1 MNFIIEAFS
10 FDWQQTVVDFVRVA
24 LAFAL
29 AVPIGWE
36 RHRSERNLG
45 LRTFPI
51 VAIGACGF
59 MLIAKSVPGANVE
72 TQARLLQG
80 LIGGIG
86 FIGGGAI
93 LKEGANVR
101 GLATA
106 ASIWATGAVGAAVAF
121 EREEIAVVLSLIMFV
136 TLRTLTPVI
145 ENENSSNDKKE
156 ESDNSGNKKDQDI
169 SNKQI
174 DINQN

>member
-1 MNFIIEAFS
+1 MDFLFDAFS
-10 FDWQQTVVDFVRVA
+10 FDWKQSLVDFLRIA

-36 RHRSERNLG
+36 RHESHRNMG

-51 VAIGACGF
+51 VAMAACGF
-59 MLIAKSVPGANVE
+59 MLIAKDVPGANAE
-72 TQARLLQG
+72 TQARLIQG
-80 LIGGIG
+80 LLGGIG

-106 ASIWATGAVGAAVAF
+106 SSIWGTGAIGAAVAF
-121 EREEIAVVLSLIMFV
+121 EREEIAVVLSVIMFL
-136 TLRTLTPVI
+136 TLRILTPVV
-145 ENENSSNDKKE
+145 EKDDNDE
-156 ESDNSGNKKDQDI
+156 PNTKDK
-169 SNKQI
+169 N
-174 DINQN
+174 

>member
-1 MNFIIEAFS
+1 MDFLYNAFS
-10 FDWQQTVVDFVRVA
+10 FDWKLAAIDLLRVGI
-24 LAFAL
+24 AFAL

-36 RHRSERNLG
+36 RHDSKRNLG

-51 VAIGACGF
+51 VAMAACGF
-59 MLIAKSVPGANVE
+59 MLIAKNVPGANAE
-72 TQARLLQG
+72 TEARLIQG

-106 ASIWATGAVGAAVAF
+106 ASIWCTGAIGAAVAF
-121 EREEIAVVLSLIMFV
+121 QRIEIGVILSLITFL
-136 TLRTLTPVI
+136 TLRFLTPI
-145 ENENSSNDKKE
+145 AENGNDSSDAENDSKN
-156 ESDNSGNKKDQDI
+156 
-169 SNKQI
+169 
-174 DINQN
+174 

>member
-1 MNFIIEAFS
+1 MDFLIEAFT
-10 FDWQQTVVDFVRVA
+10 FDWKQTVVDFLRVA
-24 LAFAL
+24 LAFAF

-36 RHRSERNLG
+36 RHKSERNLG

-51 VAIGACGF
+51 VAMAACGF
-59 MLIAKSVPGANVE
+59 MLIAKNVPGANAE

-93 LKEGANVR
+93 LKEGTNVR

-106 ASIWATGAVGAAVAF
+106 ASIWCTGAIGAAVAF
-121 EREEIAVVLSLIMFV
+121 EREEIALVLSLIMFV
-136 TLRTLTPVI
+136 TLRTLTPIV
-145 ENENSSNDKKE
+145 ENGDENGGEE
-156 ESDNSGNKKDQDI
+156 ESKKT
-169 SNKQI
+169 
-174 DINQN
+174 QNTDVSEKESS

>member
-1 MNFIIEAFS
+1 MDFLYNAFS
-10 FDWQQTVVDFVRVA
+10 FDWKLAVIDLLRVGI
-24 LAFAL
+24 AFAL

-36 RHRSERNLG
+36 RHESKRNLG

-51 VAIGACGF
+51 VAMAACGF
-59 MLIAKSVPGANVE
+59 MLIAKNVPGANAE
-72 TQARLLQG
+72 TEARLIQG

-106 ASIWATGAVGAAVAF
+106 ASIWCTGAIGAAVAF
-121 EREEIAVVLSLIMFV
+121 ERIEIGVILSLITFL
-136 TLRTLTPVI
+136 TLRLLTPI
-145 ENENSSNDKKE
+145 AENGNDSSDAENESEN
-156 ESDNSGNKKDQDI
+156 
-169 SNKQI
+169 
-174 DINQN
+174 

>member
-1 MNFIIEAFS
+1 MDFLIEAFT
-10 FDWQQTVVDFVRVA
+10 FDWRQTLIDFLRVG
-24 LAFAL
+24 LAFAF

-36 RHRSERNLG
+36 RHKSERNLG

-51 VAIGACGF
+51 VAMAACGF
-59 MLIAKSVPGANVE
+59 MLIAKNVPGANAE

-106 ASIWATGAVGAAVAF
+106 ASIWATGAIGAAIAF
-121 EREEIAVVLSLIMFV
+121 EREEIALVLSAIMFV
-136 TLRTLTPVI
+136 TLRTLTPIVED
-145 ENENSSNDKKE
+145 ENNSEKTENGETDSKS
-156 ESDNSGNKKDQDI
+156 
-169 SNKQI
+169 
-174 DINQN
+174 

>member
-1 MNFIIEAFS
+1 MDFLIEAFS
-10 FDWQQTVVDFVRVA
+10 FDWKQTLVDFLRVA
-24 LAFAL
+24 LAFVL

-36 RHRSERNLG
+36 RHKSERNLG

-51 VAIGACGF
+51 VAVAACGF
-59 MLIAKSVPGANVE
+59 MLIAKNVPGANAE

-106 ASIWATGAVGAAVAF
+106 ASIWATGAIGAAIAF
-121 EREEIAVVLSLIMFV
+121 EREEIALVLSAIMFV
-136 TLRTLTPVI
+136 TLRTLTPIV
-145 ENENSSNDKKE
+145 ENGDEKGEKE
-156 ESDNSGNKKDQDI
+156 PKETQKSTV
-169 SNKQI
+169 
-174 DINQN
+174 

>member
-1 MNFIIEAFS
+1 MDFLIEAFS
-10 FDWQQTVVDFVRVA
+10 FDWRQTLVDFLRVG
-24 LAFAL
+24 LAFAF

-36 RHRSERNLG
+36 RHKSERNLG

-59 MLIAKSVPGANVE
+59 MLIAKNVPGANAE

-106 ASIWATGAVGAAVAF
+106 ASIWATGAIGAAVAF
-121 EREEIAVVLSLIMFV
+121 EREEIALVLSAIMFV
-136 TLRTLTPVI
+136 ALRTLTPIV
-145 ENENSSNDKKE
+145 ENDGEE
-156 ESDNSGNKKDQDI
+156 ESKKAQK
-169 SNKQI
+169 STVSEKESS
-174 DINQN
+174 

>member
-1 MNFIIEAFS
+1 MDFLIEAFS
-10 FDWQQTVVDFVRVA
+10 FDWKQTLIDFLRVA

-36 RHRSERNLG
+36 RHKSERSLG

-51 VAIGACGF
+51 VAMAACGF
-59 MLIAKSVPGANVE
+59 MLIAKNVPGANAE

-93 LKEGANVR
+93 LKEGTNVR

-106 ASIWATGAVGAAVAF
+106 ASIWATGAIGAAVAF

-136 TLRTLTPVI
+136 SLRMLTPIV
-145 ENENSSNDKKE
+145 ENDH
-156 ESDNSGNKKDQDI
+156 SDNEKDDAKESGETESKK
-169 SNKQI
+169 
-174 DINQN
+174 

>member
-1 MNFIIEAFS
+1 MDFLYNAFS
-10 FDWQQTVVDFVRVA
+10 FDWKLAVIDLLRVGI
-24 LAFAL
+24 AFAL

-36 RHRSERNLG
+36 RHESKRNLG

-51 VAIGACGF
+51 VAMAACGF
-59 MLIAKSVPGANVE
+59 MLLAKNVPGANAE
-72 TQARLLQG
+72 TQARLIQG

-106 ASIWATGAVGAAVAF
+106 ASIWCTGAIGAAVAF
-121 EREEIAVVLSLIMFV
+121 QRIEIGVILSLITFL
-136 TLRTLTPVI
+136 TLRLLTPI
-145 ENENSSNDKKE
+145 AENGNDSSDAENESEN
-156 ESDNSGNKKDQDI
+156 
-169 SNKQI
+169 
-174 DINQN
+174 

>member
-1 MNFIIEAFS
+1 MDFLYNAFS
-10 FDWQQTVVDFVRVA
+10 FDWKLAVIDLLRVGI
-24 LAFAL
+24 AFAL

-36 RHRSERNLG
+36 RHDSKRNLG

-51 VAIGACGF
+51 VAMAACGF
-59 MLIAKSVPGANVE
+59 MLIAKNVPGANAE
-72 TQARLLQG
+72 TEARLIQG

-106 ASIWATGAVGAAVAF
+106 ASIWCTGAIGAAVAF
-121 EREEIAVVLSLIMFV
+121 QRIEIGVILSLITFL
-136 TLRTLTPVI
+136 TLRLLTPI
-145 ENENSSNDKKE
+145 AENGNDSSDAENDSKN
-156 ESDNSGNKKDQDI
+156 
-169 SNKQI
+169 
-174 DINQN
+174 

>member
-1 MNFIIEAFS
+1 MDFLIEAFT
-10 FDWQQTVVDFVRVA
+10 FEWKQTLVDFLRVA
-24 LAFAL
+24 LAFAF

-36 RHRSERNLG
+36 RHKSERNLG

-51 VAIGACGF
+51 VAMAACSF
-59 MLIAKSVPGANVE
+59 MLIAKNVPGANAE

-106 ASIWATGAVGAAVAF
+106 ASIWATGAIGAAIAF
-121 EREEIAVVLSLIMFV
+121 EREEIALVLSAIMFV
-136 TLRTLTPVI
+136 TLRTLTPIVED
-145 ENENSSNDKKE
+145 ENNSEKPENGETDSKS
-156 ESDNSGNKKDQDI
+156 
-169 SNKQI
+169 
-174 DINQN
+174 

>member
-1 MNFIIEAFS
+1 MDFLYNAFS
-10 FDWQQTVVDFVRVA
+10 FDWKLAVIDLLRVGI
-24 LAFAL
+24 AFAL

-36 RHRSERNLG
+36 RHDSKRNLG

-51 VAIGACGF
+51 VAMAACGF
-59 MLIAKSVPGANVE
+59 MLLAKNVPGANAE
-72 TQARLLQG
+72 TQARLIQG

-106 ASIWATGAVGAAVAF
+106 ASIWCTGAIGAAVAF
-121 EREEIAVVLSLIMFV
+121 QRIEIGVILSLITFL
-136 TLRTLTPVI
+136 TLRLLTPI
-145 ENENSSNDKKE
+145 AENGNDSSDAENDSKN
-156 ESDNSGNKKDQDI
+156 
-169 SNKQI
+169 
-174 DINQN
+174 

>member
-1 MNFIIEAFS
+1 MDFLIEAFT
-10 FDWQQTVVDFVRVA
+10 FDWRQTLIDFLRVG
-24 LAFAL
+24 LAFAF

-36 RHRSERNLG
+36 RHKSERNLG

-51 VAIGACGF
+51 VAMAACSF
-59 MLIAKSVPGANVE
+59 MLIAKNVPGANAE

-106 ASIWATGAVGAAVAF
+106 ASIWATGAIGAAIAF
-121 EREEIAVVLSLIMFV
+121 EREEIALVLSAIMFV
-136 TLRTLTPVI
+136 TLRTLTPIVED
-145 ENENSSNDKKE
+145 ENNSEKTENGETDSKS
-156 ESDNSGNKKDQDI
+156 
-169 SNKQI
+169 
-174 DINQN
+174 

>member
-1 MNFIIEAFS
+1 MDFLIEAFT
-10 FDWQQTVVDFVRVA
+10 FDWRQTLIDFLRVG
-24 LAFAL
+24 LAFAF

-36 RHRSERNLG
+36 RHKSERNLG

-51 VAIGACGF
+51 VAMAACSF
-59 MLIAKSVPGANVE
+59 MLIAKNAPGANAE

-80 LIGGIG
+80 LMGGIG

-106 ASIWATGAVGAAVAF
+106 ASIWATGAIGAAIAF
-121 EREEIAVVLSLIMFV
+121 EREEIALVLSAIMFV
-136 TLRTLTPVI
+136 TLRTLTPIVEV
-145 ENENSSNDKKE
+145 ENNSEKPENGETDSKS
-156 ESDNSGNKKDQDI
+156 
-169 SNKQI
+169 
-174 DINQN
+174 

>member
-1 MNFIIEAFS
+1 MNAMDFLIDAFS
-10 FDWQQTVVDFVRVA
+10 FDWKQTLIDFLRIG
-24 LAFAL
+24 LAFLL

-36 RHRSERNLG
+36 RHESQRNMG

-51 VAIGACGF
+51 VAMAACGF
-59 MLIAKSVPGANVE
+59 MLIAKNVPGADAE
-72 TQARLLQG
+72 THARLIQG

-106 ASIWATGAVGAAVAF
+106 SSIWGTGAIGAAVAF
-121 EREEIAVVLSLIMFV
+121 EREEIAVVLSVIMFL
-136 TLRTLTPVI
+136 TLRILSPI
-145 ENENSSNDKKE
+145 AEHDNRDDR
-156 ESDNSGNKKDQDI
+156 ESKAGE
-169 SNKQI
+169 
-174 DINQN
+174 